1 MPLKLGTQDVT
12 LKLGTQDVTAYL
24 GAEQVSAFDPT
35 SIEGLAVWLDAS
47 KSSSVTLDENGK
59 VSTWTDLTGN
69 GRNATQTTANN
80 RATYTTAGFG
90 GKNCLTFDGSNASSR
105 MILGDL
111 SAVFPTYGEV
121 IIAYEAVS
129 DTQYSLY
136 TTKALQDALLFLGGH
151 YIGTFVSARF
161 SPSPNVASVPSN
173 GSAVL
178 SLRSTGSTFVLRLNG
193 TQNLS
198 VTGTTFEAGTVHTLA
213 NRSEGEAGLAFNG
226 KIGEVLLFNADMGAT
241 ARSALEG
248 YLKQK
253 WGTP

>member
-1 MPLKLGTQDVT
+1 LLRPLASG
-12 LKLGTQDVTAYL
+12 
-24 GAEQVSAFDPT
+24 FNPR
-35 SIEGLAVWLDAS
+35 SIPGLAVWLDAN
-47 KSSSVTLDENGK
+47 KASSVTLDGNGK

-129 DTQYSLY
+129 DTSYSLY
-136 TTKALQDALLFLGGH
+136 TTKAIQDALLFTGGH
-151 YIGTFVSARF
+151 FIGTFVSARF
-161 SPSPNVASVPSN
+161 SPSPNTANVPSN

-178 SLRSTGSTFVLRLNG
+178 SMRSTGSTFVLRLNG
-193 TQNLS
+193 NQDFS
-198 VTGTTFEAGTVHTLA
+198 RTGSTFEAGTVHTLA
-213 NRSEGEAGLAFNG
+213 NRAEGETGLAFNG

-241 ARSALEG
+241 ARSAVER

>member
-1 MPLKLGTQDVT
+1 MAMSPRLLRPVATG
-12 LKLGTQDVTAYL
+12 
-24 GAEQVSAFDPT
+24 FNPR
-35 SIEGLAVWLDAS
+35 SIPGLAVWLDAS
-47 KSSSVTLDENGK
+47 KSSSLTLDGNGK

-90 GKNCLTFDGSNASSR
+90 GKNCLTFDGSNSSSR

-129 DTQYSLY
+129 DTAYSLY
-136 TTKALQDALLFLGGH
+136 TTKALQDALLFTGSH
-151 YIGTFVSARF
+151 FIGTFVSTRF
-161 SPSPNVASVPSN
+161 SPSPNVANVPSN
-173 GSAVL
+173 GSAVV
-178 SLRSTGSTFVLRLNG
+178 SMRATGSTFVLRLNG
-193 TQNLS
+193 TQQFS
-198 VTGTTFEAGTVHTLA
+198 VVGITFEAGTVHTLA
-213 NRSEGEAGLAFNG
+213 NRAEGESGLALNG

-241 ARSALEG
+241 TRSAVER